1 MFTITPTPA
10 VDTAAPVAPTTHV
23 APVALVAAEQR
34 ERYDAPLRQAV
45 NAELLR
51 AAALSYAHAGVPVL
65 PVHTA
70 RGAHCSCRTPA
81 CSSPGK
87 HPITRHG
94 VRDAT
99 TSLERIRA
107 WWDHHPHANIGL
119 ATGVR
124 FDVLDI
130 DGQTGVAALARTAAA
145 AGGRLGEL
153 AAGPVARTGN
163 GWHYLLAPAGQGN
176 RVGLV
181 DGVDWRGAGGYIIAP
196 PSRHPTGT
204 QYRWLR
210 PHTAP
215 LPQVPGWLHH
225 HLDRD
230 EQRTRTDEPLRPI
243 TPITKGHAYGQAALR
258 GELQEVATAQEGTR
272 NDTLYRAGLRLHSLA
287 AAGLLDPDHV
297 DHQLTAAADH
307 AGLPTAE
314 VQRTIA
320 SARHTGQQHPRQI
333 QLQPHWQ
340 APQTAAGERVASAA
354 VGLER

>member
-1 MFTITPTPA
+1 MSTITPTPT
-10 VDTAAPVAPTTHV
+10 VHD
-23 APVALVAAEQR
+23 APVALVAAEQH
-34 ERYDAPLRQAV
+34 ERYDAPLRHAV

-51 AAALSYAHAGVPVL
+51 AAALSYAHAGIPVL

-70 RGAHCSCRTPA
+70 RGAHCSCRSPQ

-99 TSLERIRA
+99 TSPERIRA

-130 DGQTGVAALARTAAA
+130 DGQTGVAALARTASAR
-145 AGGRLGEL
+145 GGRLGEL
-153 AAGPVARTGN
+153 AAGPVTRTGN

-176 RVGLV
+176 RVALV

-196 PSRHPTGT
+196 PSLHPGGT

-215 LPQVPGWLHH
+215 LPQIPDWLHR
-225 HLDRD
+225 HLDRS
-230 EQRTRTDEPLRPI
+230 QCRQQTDEPFRPSTPI
-243 TPITKGHAYGQAALR
+243 TPITRGHAYGQAALR
-258 GELQEVATAQEGTR
+258 DELADVAQAKEGTR
-272 NDTLYRAGLRLHSLA
+272 NDTLYRAGLKLHSLA

-297 DHQLTAAADH
+297 DRQLSAAADH
-307 AGLPTAE
+307 AGLPASE
-314 VQRTIA
+314 VQRTVA
-320 SARHTGQQHPRQI
+320 SARRTGRQHPRQ
-333 QLQPHWQ
+333 LDRHAGPTEP
-340 APQTAAGERVASAA
+340 APTSLGGRRA